1 MLISY
6 LSNAKKAKHITQ
18 KLSEFILNRES
29 NNINNVLNENLI
41 QCHYCSNKSHIIKI
55 VVS

>member
-55 VVS
+55 VLS